1 MACAS
6 ARWICSRFLRKGGR
20 ERRSHSPRSCLIV
33 PSRNVRL
40 AAMWKAGVQ
49 PSRLQTI
56 VGVGLAALILAAPLL
71 LRPATEHVGAR
82 GVAAFTLAGAL
93 LALVARNSRRGAG
106 FGLGSAQLCGVGLLA
121 GLAMA
126 TGRRTFLLLLPA
138 LVYAYL
144 IWMFARSLREPVSII
159 GRMARLVDP
168 KAPDFIDP
176 YCRKLTVVW
185 CGVFAVNMA
194 CISAFALAGRYDA
207 WTWYAGALSYLF
219 MAIVQGFEFVV
230 RKVWF
235 RHYGRG
241 PLDRL
246 FARLFPSENTPTG
259 RRSLAY
265 IQKMRA
271 RIARGEDF

>member
-1 MACAS
+1 
-6 ARWICSRFLRKGGR
+6 
-20 ERRSHSPRSCLIV
+20 
-33 PSRNVRL
+33 
-40 AAMWKAGVQ
+40 MWKAGIQ
-49 PSRLQTI
+49 PSRLQSV
-56 VGVGLAALILAAPLL
+56 VGVGLTALILASPLL
-71 LRPATEHVGAR
+71 LRPATERVGPR
-82 GVAAFTLAGAL
+82 GVAAFTLVGAL
-93 LALVARNSRRGAG
+93 LALVARNSRRAAG
-106 FGLGSAQLCGVGLLA
+106 FGFGSAQLGGIGFLA
-121 GLAMA
+121 ALALVS
-126 TGRRTFLLLLPA
+126 GRRIFLLLLPA

-144 IWMFARSLREPVSII
+144 IWIFARSLQEPVSII
-159 GRMARLVDP
+159 GRMARRVDL

-207 WTWYAGALSYLF
+207 WAWYAGALSYLF
-219 MAIVQGFEFVV
+219 MAIVQGLEFVV

-271 RIARGEDF
+271 RIARGEEL